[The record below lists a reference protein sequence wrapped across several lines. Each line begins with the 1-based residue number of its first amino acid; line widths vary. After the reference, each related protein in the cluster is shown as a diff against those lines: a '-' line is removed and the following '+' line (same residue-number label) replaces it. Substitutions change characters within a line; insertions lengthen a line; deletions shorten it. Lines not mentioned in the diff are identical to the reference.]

1 MRARSRILRTIN
13 HRYLADYLHVHTQGT
28 GETLLIW
35 PQSGELTSMQ
45 LAPLPPFS
53 ENFLDP
59 SRPKQD
65 VSQDLA
71 DLAAVAGTLCPTCL
85 LPCPRKLSS
94 SKRLGDECTTLTT
107 ISVLSG
113 FNKFV
118 ELLQCNGIIAYQTLK
133 TRSFC
138 EGSKILDLITGVSYA
153 AIACEES
160 RNCVCPLP
168 SPP

>member
-1 MRARSRILRTIN
+1 MSAPGTQEDARPHYGVSIGEHRAVRARSRILRTIN
-13 HRYLADYLHVHTQGT
+13 HRYLADYLHIHTQGT

-65 VSQDLA
+65 VSQDLS

-85 LPCPRKLSS
+85 LPSS
-94 SKRLGDECTTLTT
+94 SK
-107 ISVLSG
+107 
-113 FNKFV
+113 
-118 ELLQCNGIIAYQTLK
+118 
-133 TRSFC
+133 
-138 EGSKILDLITGVSYA
+138 
-153 AIACEES
+153 ACWG
-160 RNCVCPLP
+160 
-168 SPP
+168 